1 MYRDTDTV
9 DGTSSFT
16 QSHNAGS
23 SLVVSNNKVTAIG
36 QSSFNNT
43 NMEMSF
49 KSANINDEKS
59 AREKARRSGY
69 VVSKK
74 FRLKILPPP
83 SVTRMIF
90 KGQKYQSTSL

>member
-9 DGTSSFT
+9 DETSNSN
-16 QSHNAGS
+16 QSHNTGS
-23 SLVVSNNKVTAIG
+23 SLVIRNNKVNAIG

-49 KSANINDEKS
+49 KSANINDEKT

-74 FRLKILPPP
+74 FRLKN
-83 SVTRMIF
+83 S
-90 KGQKYQSTSL
+90 STS